1 MVQGLC
7 IRVTSSLPR
16 ALAEGIPR
24 GCRSHRPSEKSG
36 SRPAFCRKTGRR
48 KMRRKFTIAAAAL
61 LLVGAPAQAE
71 RAERDPDKMAVIA
84 ATILIFDRDCE
95 KVSPNLEEAAGIA
108 TEVAGKPKVAAVI
121 MRIED
126 QIEKDGKEA
135 WCALARKNFPPL
147 TER

>member
-1 MVQGLC
+1 
-7 IRVTSSLPR
+7 
-16 ALAEGIPR
+16 
-24 GCRSHRPSEKSG
+24 
-36 SRPAFCRKTGRR
+36 
-48 KMRRKFTIAAAAL
+48 MRRKYTIAAAAL

-84 ATILIFDRDCE
+84 ATIFIFDRDCE
-95 KVSPNLEEAAGIA
+95 KVSPKLEEAAGVA

-135 WCALARKNFPPL
+135 WCALARENFPPL

>member
-1 MVQGLC
+1 MDHRLGIDRRRDRVPLLWRLSSPRRPRRPCAAVLVQLA
-7 IRVTSSLPR
+7 SLP
-16 ALAEGIPR
+16 ES
-24 GCRSHRPSEKSG
+24 RSLR
-36 SRPAFCRKTGRR
+36 T
-48 KMRRKFTIAAAAL
+48 AAL
-61 LLVGAPAQAE
+61 REAALFLIGAPAQAE

-84 ATILIFDRDCE
+84 ATIFIFDRDCE
-95 KVSPNLEEAAGIA
+95 KVSPKLEEAAGVA

-135 WCALARKNFPPL
+135 WCALARENFPPL

>member
-1 MVQGLC
+1 
-7 IRVTSSLPR
+7 
-16 ALAEGIPR
+16 
-24 GCRSHRPSEKSG
+24 
-36 SRPAFCRKTGRR
+36 
-48 KMRRKFTIAAAAL
+48 MRRKYTIAAAAL

-95 KVSPNLEEAAGIA
+95 KVSPKLEEAAGVA
-108 TEVAGKPKVAAVI
+108 TEVAAGKPKVAAVI

-135 WCALARKNFPPL
+135 WCALARENFPPL

>member
-1 MVQGLC
+1 MN
-7 IRVTSSLPR
+7 R
-16 ALAEGIPR
+16 AII
-24 GCRSHRPSEKSG
+24 
-36 SRPAFCRKTGRR
+36 
-48 KMRRKFTIAAAAL
+48 IAAIGLLASTAA
-61 LLVGAPAQAE
+61 AAQAE
-71 RAERDPDKMAVIA
+71 RGERDPDKMAAIA

-95 KVSPNLEEAAGIA
+95 KVSPKLEEAAGVA
-108 TEVAGKPKVAAVI
+108 TEVAGKPKVAAII

>member
-1 MVQGLC
+1 
-7 IRVTSSLPR
+7 
-16 ALAEGIPR
+16 
-24 GCRSHRPSEKSG
+24 
-36 SRPAFCRKTGRR
+36 
-48 KMRRKFTIAAAAL
+48 MRRKYTIAAAAL

-95 KVSPNLEEAAGIA
+95 KVSPKLEEAAGVA

-135 WCALARKNFPPL
+135 WLRPGAGKFPAVL

>member
-1 MVQGLC
+1 
-7 IRVTSSLPR
+7 
-16 ALAEGIPR
+16 
-24 GCRSHRPSEKSG
+24 
-36 SRPAFCRKTGRR
+36 
-48 KMRRKFTIAAAAL
+48 MRRKFIIAAATL

-95 KVSPNLEEAAGIA
+95 KVSPKLEEAAGVA

-135 WCALARKNFPPL
+135 WCTLARKNFPPL

>member
-1 MVQGLC
+1 
-7 IRVTSSLPR
+7 
-16 ALAEGIPR
+16 
-24 GCRSHRPSEKSG
+24 
-36 SRPAFCRKTGRR
+36 
-48 KMRRKFTIAAAAL
+48 MRRKFTIAAAAL
-61 LLVGAPAQAE
+61 LLVGAPAQAK
-71 RAERDPDKMAVIA
+71 RAEHDPDKMALIA

-95 KVSPNLEEAAGIA
+95 KVSPKLEEAAGIA

-126 QIEKDGKEA
+126 QIEKDGKEE